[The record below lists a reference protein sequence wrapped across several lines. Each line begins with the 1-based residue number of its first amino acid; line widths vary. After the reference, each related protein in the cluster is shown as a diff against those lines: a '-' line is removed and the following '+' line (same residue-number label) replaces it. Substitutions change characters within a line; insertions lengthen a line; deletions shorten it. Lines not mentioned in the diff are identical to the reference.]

1 LLGGLEY
8 VFFFRATKT
17 PGDPMSPV
25 SDEFQAEDLK
35 AGDAAY
41 SDGEREQIYQAAM
54 DFWVIMLYLYGCDHY
69 FIIIYIITIH
79 LWVYHLNIDI
89 IYLDLDVL
97 IYLDMIVSMGVI
109 IDNQPYFKPEV
120 QIYAYIIW

>member
-1 LLGGLEY
+1 
-8 VFFFRATKT
+8 
-17 PGDPMSPV
+17 MSPA

-69 FIIIYIITIH
+69 YIVNYSYITID
-79 LWVYHLNIDI
+79 LWVYHMNIDI

-109 IDNQPYFKPEV
+109 MDH
-120 QIYAYIIW
+120 